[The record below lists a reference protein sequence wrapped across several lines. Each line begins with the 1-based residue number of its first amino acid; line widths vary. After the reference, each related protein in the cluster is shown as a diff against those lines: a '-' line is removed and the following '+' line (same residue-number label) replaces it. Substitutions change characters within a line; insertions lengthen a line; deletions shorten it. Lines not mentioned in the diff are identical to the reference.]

1 MSALLKKKGYDPSA
15 IEVTDWKAYKEEQ
28 YDKLADIIR
37 ESLDME
43 KIYQIIEKGNDAPC
57 SL

>member
-1 MSALLKKKGYDPSA
+1 MR
-15 IEVTDWKAYKEEQ
+15 DWKAYKEEQ
-28 YDKLADIIR
+28 YDRLADIIR

-43 KIYQIIEKGNDAPC
+43 RIYQIIEKGNDAPC